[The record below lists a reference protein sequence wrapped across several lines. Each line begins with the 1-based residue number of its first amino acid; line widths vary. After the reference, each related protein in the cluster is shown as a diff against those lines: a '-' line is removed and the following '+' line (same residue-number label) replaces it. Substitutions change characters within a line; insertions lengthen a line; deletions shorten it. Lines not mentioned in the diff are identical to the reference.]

1 MHVSLSLNV
10 VTGLYSIF
18 ILRVMVLK
26 HLLVM
31 DTFKHG
37 AQIQLVVVRMNRS
50 AGIKV
55 CWKMVMIINTSEFV
69 SV

>member
-1 MHVSLSLNV
+1 MYVSLSLHV
-10 VTGLYSIF
+10 VTGNIYLYSVF

-37 AQIQLVVVRMNRS
+37 AQIQLVAIRMNRS
-50 AGIKV
+50 AGRHV
-55 CWKMVMIINTSEFV
+55 GRW
-69 SV
+69 

>member
-1 MHVSLSLNV
+1 MGNGIE
-10 VTGLYSIF
+10 T
-18 ILRVMVLK
+18 
-26 HLLVM
+26 LVM

-37 AQIQLVVVRMNRS
+37 AQIQLVVMRMNRS
-50 AGIKV
+50 ARIKV

>member
-1 MHVSLSLNV
+1 MGNGIE
-10 VTGLYSIF
+10 T
-18 ILRVMVLK
+18 
-26 HLLVM
+26 LVM

-37 AQIQLVVVRMNRS
+37 AQIQLVVMRMNRS
-50 AGIKV
+50 TRIKV